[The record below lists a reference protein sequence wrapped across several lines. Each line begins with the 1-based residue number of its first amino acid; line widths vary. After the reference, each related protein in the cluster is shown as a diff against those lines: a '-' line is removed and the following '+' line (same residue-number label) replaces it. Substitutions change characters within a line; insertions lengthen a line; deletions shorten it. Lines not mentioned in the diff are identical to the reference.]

1 MTVKEAS
8 IRFDLDE
15 KEIRKRQRDNMII
28 GIRKDGRSVV
38 IPDNTE
44 IIPSKSEVRS
54 FLFQILKKRNNVE
67 TIISRS
73 LCPTT
78 SSLKSLLSYL
88 YKRGFIG
95 EYSENVPTD
104 ELINSVRLTD
114 DGLSYIFGEKMFTSL
129 NIPISIPLNISCVLL
144 EISDTIL
151 RWAIPSLIRTKK
163 PISRHG
169 MNTGYT

>member
-67 TIISRS
+67 TIISRG

-129 NIPISIPLNISCVLL
+129 NIPISIPLNINIACVC
-144 EISDTIL
+144 
-151 RWAIPSLIRTKK
+151 R
-163 PISRHG
+163 
-169 MNTGYT
+169 

>member
-129 NIPISIPLNISCVLL
+129 NIPISIPLNIFKRTRNRAVCLKIQ
-144 EISDTIL
+144 IS
-151 RWAIPSLIRTKK
+151 S
-163 PISRHG
+163 
-169 MNTGYT
+169 TGVKQDSGVVITVFIFSAN

>member
-78 SSLKSLLSYL
+78 SSLKSYPTCINEDLSVNTAKMCLLMS
-88 YKRGFIG
+88 
-95 EYSENVPTD
+95 
-104 ELINSVRLTD
+104 
-114 DGLSYIFGEKMFTSL
+114 
-129 NIPISIPLNISCVLL
+129 
-144 EISDTIL
+144 
-151 RWAIPSLIRTKK
+151 
-163 PISRHG
+163 
-169 MNTGYT
+169 

>member
-8 IRFDLDE
+8 IRFNLDE

-54 FLFQILKKRNNVE
+54 FLFQILKKRNNAE
-67 TIISRS
+67 TIISRG

-78 SSLKSLLSYL
+78 VSLKSLLSYL

-95 EYSENVPTD
+95 EYSENMPTD

-114 DGLSYIFGEKMFTSL
+114 DGISYIFGEKMFTSL
-129 NIPISIPLNISCVLL
+129 NIPISIPLSINIACVCL
-144 EISDTIL
+144 
-151 RWAIPSLIRTKK
+151 
-163 PISRHG
+163 
-169 MNTGYT
+169 

>member
-73 LCPTT
+73 LA
-78 SSLKSLLSYL
+78 
-88 YKRGFIG
+88 R
-95 EYSENVPTD
+95 
-104 ELINSVRLTD
+104 
-114 DGLSYIFGEKMFTSL
+114 
-129 NIPISIPLNISCVLL
+129 ISIQPLTVRQRRPETERCGRA
-144 EISDTIL
+144 IL
-151 RWAIPSLIRTKK
+151 KCLTSMLFQRW
-163 PISRHG
+163 SR
-169 MNTGYT
+169 